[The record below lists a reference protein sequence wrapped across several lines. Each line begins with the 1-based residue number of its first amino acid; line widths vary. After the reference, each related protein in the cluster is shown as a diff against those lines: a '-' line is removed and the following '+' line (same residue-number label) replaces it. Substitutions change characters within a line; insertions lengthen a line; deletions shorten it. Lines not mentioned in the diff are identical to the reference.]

1 MLDIGIDTVSFYGR
15 NSLLYDD
22 KWYYPY
28 FPWRDAK
35 ILVRKHLKIVE
46 DASFVQP
53 DDVEIDT
60 HDIDYYFLITAGN
73 EVGFN
78 STLDFSKHDGFFSTD
93 AKAYNAGFNIL
104 EQIIYVDE
112 YDNIIVDPSRLKV

>member
-1 MLDIGIDTVSFYGR
+1 MLDIGIETVSFYGR
-15 NSLLYDD
+15 NSLLYGD
-22 KWYYPY
+22 KWYYQY
-28 FPWRDAK
+28 FPWREAK

-46 DASFVQP
+46 DESFVQH

-60 HDIDYYFLITAGN
+60 HDIDYYFLIAAGN

-93 AKAYNAGFNIL
+93 AKAYNAGSNIL
-104 EQIIYVDE
+104 ETIIRVDE
-112 YDNIIVDPSRLKV
+112 DGTVYVDPSRLKV